1 LSSSRIGE
9 ERQEID
15 AIEHVFDH
23 GRMVPDV
30 ALAPRASV
38 DATAEPGAAQQTV
51 QQLRDRIRG
60 MQDGVPRLPV
70 ATHPALEGLL
80 QLRTGGS
87 YEVDNASLAMMLL
100 AAPSRQGA
108 WSAVVGADDFG
119 IEAAAEMGVDLART
133 VLVPDPGELWLEV
146 TSALVDVVTMVVLR
160 PPASVDARVAG
171 RVAARLR
178 KRSAVLVVCGR
189 WPGAEASL
197 SVQGSAWSG
206 VAGGHGR
213 LRERRV
219 VVDVRR
225 GSAPPR
231 RTELWL
237 PAQGSWLERVT
248 DTAPLEEALA

>member
-1 LSSSRIGE
+1 VAAA
-9 ERQEID
+9 ID
-15 AIEHVFDH
+15 SIEHMFDH
-23 GRMVPDV
+23 GRMVPEL
-30 ALAPRASV
+30 ALAKQK
-38 DATAEPGAAQQTV
+38 ATADPTV

-70 ATHPALEGLL
+70 ATHPALAELV

-87 YEVDNASLAMMLL
+87 YEVDSASLAMALL
-100 AAPSRQGA
+100 AAPSQQGA
-108 WSAVVGADDFG
+108 WSAVVGVADFG
-119 IEAAAEMGVDLART
+119 VEAAAEMGVDLTRT

-146 TSALVDVVTMVVLR
+146 TSALIDVVTVVVLR
-160 PPASVDARVAG
+160 PPVTVDARMAG

-178 KRSAVLVVCGR
+178 KRSAVLVAWGS

-197 SVQGSAWSG
+197 TLQGSTW
-206 VAGGHGR
+206 AGATDGHGR
-213 LRERRV
+213 LRTRRV

-237 PAQGSWLERVT
+237 PGQGSPIDQVAALAT
-248 DTAPLEEALA
+248 LEEALA

>member
-1 LSSSRIGE
+1 
-9 ERQEID
+9 
-15 AIEHVFDH
+15 
-23 GRMVPDV
+23 MVPEL
-30 ALAPRASV
+30 ALAPQASS
-38 DATAEPGAAQQTV
+38 DATVQHTV

-70 ATHPALEGLL
+70 ATPPALAELV

-87 YEVDNASLAMMLL
+87 YQVDSASLAMALL
-100 AAPSRQGA
+100 AAPSQQGA
-108 WSAVVGADDFG
+108 WSAVVGAADFG
-119 IEAAAEMGVDLART
+119 VEAAAEMGVDLART

-160 PPASVDARVAG
+160 PPAAVDAKVAG

-178 KRSAVLVVCGR
+178 KRSAVLVVWGA

-197 SVQGSAWSG
+197 TVQGSTWSG
-206 VAGGHGR
+206 VTHGHGR
-213 LRERRV
+213 LRARRV
-219 VVDVRR
+219 VVGVRR

-237 PAQGSWLERVT
+237 PGEGSPIDRVA
-248 DTAPLEEALA
+248 DAAPLEEALA